1 MPLDLETESHLVWGD
16 LIRAIVNKEWKKANV
31 AKKRLEVAQRR
42 LMKEIKEGRKKWEPR
57 LFRLGEHPDRGPL
70 AGLYTTK
77 SNVRTDPP
85 APTRCG
91 TNSSR
96 KRCSRTCEAPETS
109 LACI

>member
-1 MPLDLETESHLVWGD
+1 VPLDLETESHLVWGD

-85 APTRCG
+85 G
-91 TNSSR
+91 TDPLWHELIA
-96 KRCSRTCEAPETS
+96 KEVFTD
-109 LACI
+109 L